1 MLFYTKFFCLCCNL
15 FVVFAL
21 SMRLQ
26 RTLIIFPLLLFY
38 LFLFF
43 RKTLTERE
51 VMEEPESLL
60 RNPLIALLT
69 VVLAGLFALSV
80 FL

>member
-1 MLFYTKFFCLCCNL
+1 
-15 FVVFAL
+15 
-21 SMRLQ
+21 MRLY
-26 RTLIIFPLLLFY
+26 RILFIFPLLLLY

-43 RKTLTERE
+43 HKTLDERE

-69 VVLAGLFALSV
+69 IVLVGLFALSV